1 MGSEWRD
8 YGAIYAIRGGMYT
21 PHVYYNSADYPAL
34 SKQGYLQK
42 LEKDVRHCIKKWN
55 HKFMSIYLQCWISAE
70 NKEQA
75 DHILNSLLEK
85 KLVAG
90 GLLLNAPAR
99 FWWKG
104 KIISMNYHNISSIYN
119 ETTQAGNH

>member
-1 MGSEWRD
+1 MPS
-8 YGAIYAIRGGMYT
+8 
-21 PHVYYNSADYPAL
+21 
-34 SKQGYLQK
+34 QYLQ
-42 LEKDVRHCIKKWN
+42 VT
-55 HKFMSIYLQCWISAE
+55 ISAE

-75 DHILNSLLEK
+75 DTILNSLLNK

-104 KIISMNYHNISSIYN
+104 EITDMDYYNISVFTIEKHKQAIIDDVRKTSVEEVPMVWFTEIDGN
-119 ETTQAGNH
+119 EELLGWIDETVG